1 MRHVSFFSVL
11 IMLALLTSNCSESK
25 YKVKKVTDSN
35 GLTYETVTGDP
46 IAVRIYTLKNGL
58 KVYLSDMKETPRIQT
73 LIAVKA
79 GSLVEPLQTTGLAH
93 YFEHMMFKGTG
104 KIGTTDWTKEN
115 ELLGKISDLF
125 EKRRMTNDSLEK
137 VKIFAEIDKLSIE
150 ASKYAIPNEYD
161 KLMNTI
167 GGQGTNAFTTYQGTI
182 YTEDIPANEVER
194 WLKIEQERFS
204 QIALRLFD
212 TELETVYEEFNM
224 SQDRDGSKLYKALM
238 SGLFNKHPLGRDVIG
253 NPKHLKNP
261 SMVNIHNFFDT
272 YYVPDNMAIIM
283 SGDMDMDK
291 VIVMI
296 DKTFGQFQSKP
307 VIKPVWQKEDP
318 ISKPVIKDVFGPD
331 AEQMYLAFRFKGDST
346 EDKKYVTLINY
357 ILSNYAAGLI
367 DLDLVQQQK
376 VLSAG
381 SFTNFFEDYGMHGF
395 YAQPREGQKMEDVTK
410 LLLGE
415 IEKIKKGEFED
426 WLIDAIIKDLKL
438 QTIRNDEYYQNRAF
452 DILNSVLNESKW
464 REQVAF
470 NDELSKISKQQ
481 VMDFAN
487 KNYNENYVVAYKRK
501 GVDNNIVKIPKP
513 KITPVDIN
521 RIDKSD
527 FLKEISQ
534 IKSEP
539 LKPEF
544 IDFQK
549 AMQQK
554 EVKPGMEFFY
564 IPNTTNDLF
573 ELNYIIDIGKSHN
586 KKLSLGVNYLPYVGT
601 DKYTPAQLQQEFFKL
616 GLRFSVYTS
625 DERSYVSLS
634 GLNNSMGKGVELLN
648 HLLTHA
654 KGDTASYGKYVDGV
668 LKERAN
674 NKLNKNYILQAAL
687 TSYGKY
693 GKFSPFTD
701 ILQETEMR
709 KADPGELTSLIKDLL
724 AYRQRILYY
733 GKSDLNEALALINA
747 KHILPE
753 IPMDLPQKTAYPEA
767 DFKSKEVYFI
777 DYDMVQTNFV
787 WIDKNAI
794 FDPQNMPVISLFNTY
809 YPNIVFQEIREAQGL
824 AYSAYGWINIPSK
837 KDRSCFTQSF
847 VATQSDKL
855 REGTSSVIS
864 LMNNFKED
872 KIQFDLA
879 KESIRKSI
887 DAERITKTD
896 IFWTYLNNY
905 DRGISGD
912 NRKEIYDKVPKITF
926 ADVKQF
932 VDKQK
937 SGNYTLLVIG
947 KKGMVDEN
955 VLRKLGNY
963 KEMSL
968 KEVFNY

>member
-1 MRHVSFFSVL
+1 MRQLSFFSLL
-11 IMLALLTSNCSESK
+11 ILLAILISNCGESK
-25 YKVKKVTDSN
+25 YKVKKITDSN
-35 GLTYETVTGDP
+35 GFTYETVIGDP

-58 KVYLSDMKETPRIQT
+58 KVYLSDIKESPRIQT
-73 LIAVKA
+73 MIAVKA
-79 GSLVEPLQTTGLAH
+79 GSLVEPEQTTGLAH

-125 EKRRMTNDSLEK
+125 EKRRMTDDSLEK
-137 VKIFAEIDKLSIE
+137 VKIFEDIDKLSIE

-167 GGQGTNAFTTYQGTI
+167 GSQGTNAFTTYQGTI
-182 YTEDIPANEVER
+182 YIEDIPANEVER
-194 WLKIEQERFS
+194 WLKIQQERFS

-224 SQDRDGSKLYKALM
+224 SQDRDGSKLFKALM
-238 SGLFNKHPLGRDVIG
+238 SGLFLKHPLGRDVIG
-253 NPKHLKNP
+253 FPKHLKNP

-283 SGDMDMDK
+283 SGDMHMDK
-291 VIVMI
+291 VIAMI

-307 VIKPVWQKEDP
+307 VTKPVWPREDP
-318 ISKPVIKDVFGPD
+318 ISKPVIKDVLGPD
-331 AEQMYLAFRFKGDST
+331 AEQLYLAFRFNGDST

-357 ILSNYAAGLI
+357 LLSNYSAGLI

-381 SFTNFFEDYGMHGF
+381 SFTDFFKDYGIHGF
-395 YAQPREGQKMEDVTK
+395 YGQPREGQKLEDVGN

-415 IEKIKKGEFED
+415 IDKIKKGEFED
-426 WLIDAIIKDLKL
+426 WLIDAVIKDLRL
-438 QTIRNDEYYQNRAF
+438 QTIRSQEYYQSRAYG
-452 DILNSVLNESKW
+452 ILNTVLNEGNWKA
-464 REQVAF
+464 EVAF
-470 NDELSKISKQQ
+470 IDEMAKINKQQ
-481 VMDFAN
+481 VMDFAK
-487 KNYNENYVVAYKRK
+487 KNYNDNYVVAYKRK
-501 GVDNNIVKIPKP
+501 GVDNNVVKIPKP

-521 RIDKSD
+521 RTDQSDFFKETSLIKSD
-527 FLKEISQ
+527 N
-534 IKSEP
+534 

-554 EVKPGMEFFY
+554 EIKPGIEFFC
-564 IPNTTNDLF
+564 IPNTTNELF
-573 ELNYIIDIGKSHN
+573 ELNYVIDIGKSHS
-586 KKLSLGVNYLPYVGT
+586 KKLSLAVNYLPYVGT

-634 GLNNSMGKGVELLN
+634 GLNSSMEKGVELLD

-654 KGDTASYGKYVDGV
+654 KGDTASYRKYIDGV

-674 NKLNKNYILQAAL
+674 NKLNKDYILRGAL

-701 ILQETEMR
+701 VLQDAEMR
-709 KADPGELTSLIKDLL
+709 TADPNDLTSLVKDLVT
-724 AYRQRILYY
+724 YKQRIVYY
-733 GKSDLNEALALINA
+733 GKWNLNTALALIND

-753 IPMDLPQKTAYPEA
+753 KPMDIPQGTVYAEA

-777 DYDMVQTNFV
+777 DYDMVQTNIV
-787 WIDKNAI
+787 WIDKNAV
-794 FDPQNMPVISLFNTY
+794 FDPGNMPVITLFNSY

-824 AYSAYGWINIPSK
+824 AYSAYGWMNVPAK
-837 KDRSCFTQSF
+837 KDRSCFTQSY
-847 VATQSDKL
+847 VATQADKIK
-855 REGTSSVIS
+855 EATSSVIS

-879 KESIRKSI
+879 KKSI
-887 DAERITKTD
+887 SKNIEAERIKKTN

-905 DRGISGD
+905 DLGISGD
-912 NRKEIYDKVPKITF
+912 NRREIYEKVPTITF
-926 ADVKQF
+926 AEVKEF

-955 VLRKLGNY
+955 VLRKLGALR
-963 KEMSL
+963 EMSL
-968 KEVFNY
+968 KDVFNY